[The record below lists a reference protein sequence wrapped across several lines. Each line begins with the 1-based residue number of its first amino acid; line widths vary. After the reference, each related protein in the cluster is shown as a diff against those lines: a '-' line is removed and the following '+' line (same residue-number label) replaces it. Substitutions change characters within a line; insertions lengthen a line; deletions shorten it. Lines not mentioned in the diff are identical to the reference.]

1 MLSPFK
7 ISRLAKEGGEQDY
20 LRTTNALA
28 DTPVQVISREET
40 AKFQQLTVVEDGIE
54 RIRYIPHQPKHKT
67 PLIFIHGMWHGAWCW
82 KNYQEKLAE
91 TGWESVAISLP
102 GHGHSPEQ
110 RPIAEATLGYYLRFI
125 ADEVQRHERP
135 PVLIGHSMGGA
146 LVQWYLKYVG
156 GLKAAVFVA
165 SWTAIDVLQDCLKNA
180 MTIDLLGTALSPF
193 LGYKFQFRSPK
204 VAAKWFLAEQ
214 TNPVAQYIQSQ
225 LGPES
230 EVVLMQHRPPQWFP
244 PLDDETPK
252 LWLTASEDAIVPFNR
267 SLHSAALYEA
277 THKIVPHAG
286 HDLMLEDNWEESL
299 SYITTWLQNMSTTK
313 ALATG

>member
-7 ISRLAKEGGEQDY
+7 IPRLAKEGGKEDY
-20 LRTTNALA
+20 LKTTNTLT

-40 AKFQQLTVVEDGIE
+40 AKYHQITVVENGIE
-54 RIRYIPHQPKHKT
+54 RIRYIPHQAKHKT

-91 TGWESVAISLP
+91 SGWESVAISLP

-110 RPIAEATLGYYLRFI
+110 RPTAEATLGYYLRFVHE
-125 ADEVQRHERP
+125 EVARHDQP
-135 PVLIGHSMGGA
+135 AVLIGHSMGGA
-146 LVQWYLKYVG
+146 LVQWYLKHVG

-165 SWTAIDVLQDCLKNA
+165 SWTAIDVMQDCLKNA
-180 MTIDLLGTALSPF
+180 MSIDWLGTALSPF

-204 VAAKWFLAEQ
+204 VVAKWFLAERS
-214 TNPVAQYIQSQ
+214 NPVAQYIQSQ

-230 EVVLMQHRPPQWFP
+230 DVVLFQHRPPQWFP

-252 LWLTASEDAIVPFNR
+252 LWLTASEDAIIPFNR
-267 SLHSAALYEA
+267 SLHSSALYEA

-286 HDLMLEDNWEESL
+286 HDIMLEDNWEESL
-299 SYITTWLQNMSTTK
+299 SYITTWLQNMHTTR
-313 ALATG
+313 ALATN